1 MRSGTFTAIVKQQ
14 SRDRI
19 TTPHGWHKE
28 VRMARKLITSYQ
40 RAVELSEK
48 AALEQQ
54 VASSFIKHW
63 EDVLVAVDAE
73 FNAITDAQK
82 EQTVHVFEA
91 VSHFWKNEN
100 IVGGPYP
107 GDRTKVADYLYG
119 RSRKKGSWLLADA
132 VPQYLLDIPVISDAE
147 FQTRY
152 NLSERL
158 ALIKQL
164 NEVKGRQTKMTVFLT
179 LKVIAQA
186 GTKSV

>member
-1 MRSGTFTAIVKQQ
+1 
-14 SRDRI
+14 
-19 TTPHGWHKE
+19 
-28 VRMARKLITSYQ
+28 MARKLITSYQ